1 MPKLND
7 QEVANQGRGD
17 HMPAIPAIPA
27 TVASHP
33 GMACLA
39 KQPDRRALGGA
50 RAMNGRTGKPGS
62 SPARRWL
69 SRLPARLPGRL
80 LQRRHGTAAV
90 ELALIAPML
99 LTLFAGIIDFARVFD
114 QEIALST
121 AVASAAQYALLNVA
135 SINSTS
141 AASLAAT
148 LSGIVANSNG
158 AAWAGATVS
167 VNGGSTSTVASGST
181 TSGGTAANANSC
193 WCPTGASS
201 AAWAFGTAATCGSA
215 CTGGTL
221 AGKFVTITGTRAFS
235 AIFGNFGL
243 ISNRTLHQS
252 AIVQAQ

>member
-1 MPKLND
+1 MAGPAKMPD
-7 QEVANQGRGD
+7 QHAAGG
-17 HMPAIPAIPA
+17 
-27 TVASHP
+27 ASD
-33 GMACLA
+33 GALA
-39 KQPDRRALGGA
+39 MNRRA
-50 RAMNGRTGKPGS
+50 GKPGS
-62 SPARRWL
+62 PLARRWL
-69 SRLPARLPGRL
+69 SRLPVRLPGRL
-80 LQRRHGTAAV
+80 LKRSHGTAAV

-114 QEIALST
+114 QEIALSGV
-121 AVASAAQYALLNVA
+121 VASAAQYALLNVA
-135 SINSTS
+135 SINSSS

-167 VNGGSTSTVASGST
+167 VNGGATSTVASGST
-181 TSGGTAANANSC
+181 TSSGTAANANSC